1 MSRRF
6 IWIILMGLCTSLVA
20 RAQISES
27 LPKAIEQMKE
37 VPVYTS
43 FPFGAIKPVGWLK
56 TQMQADLNGFVGNL
70 DKLVPDLIND
80 PIYGSGRLHK
90 NSKAKDLGNNKEGDA
105 EGDEQ
110 YKWWN
115 SESQSNWWDGYLR
128 NALLLN
134 DVKHIAR
141 VKKYISDILSTQ
153 DADGYLG
160 IYTSDLRY
168 HFTSENGELW
178 AKATLYR
185 GLLAYYEYT
194 KEPQVWNALV
204 RAVDNVMTNYPVDAS
219 HPFDTGKNY
228 NGGVG
233 HGLTFTDV
241 LDRMYQLTG
250 EEKYLDYALFL
261 YLDYS
266 KFYAWERDAQLT
278 NALNKEY
285 KPVSY
290 THLRAHET

>member
-141 VKKYISDILSTQ
+141 VKKIHQRHSQYPGCRRIS
-153 DADGYLG
+153 G
-160 IYTSDLRY
+160 DLRLRPPL
-168 HFTSENGELW
+168 S
-178 AKATLYR
+178 
-185 GLLAYYEYT
+185 
-194 KEPQVWNALV
+194 
-204 RAVDNVMTNYPVDAS
+204 
-219 HPFDTGKNY
+219 
-228 NGGVG
+228 
-233 HGLTFTDV
+233 
-241 LDRMYQLTG
+241 
-250 EEKYLDYALFL
+250 
-261 YLDYS
+261 
-266 KFYAWERDAQLT
+266 FYI
-278 NALNKEY
+278 
-285 KPVSY
+285 
-290 THLRAHET
+290 